1 MIISDLQ
8 TVISNGLTGNIQFD
22 EYGKRTNFLL
32 YFSKLDSE
40 NRFTYAGSWNSSEN
54 KILESKKVNT
64 YKAKSELRVNIYTYK
79 YEKLI

>member
-22 EYGKRTNFLL
+22 EYGKRTNFIL

-54 KILESKKVNT
+54 KILETKKVNT

>member
-54 KILESKKVNT
+54 KILETKKVNT

>member
-54 KILESKKVNT
+54 KILETKKVNT

-79 YEKLI
+79 YEKRI

>member
-1 MIISDLQ
+1 M
-8 TVISNGLTGNIQFD
+8 ISNGLTGNIQFD

-64 YKAKSELRVNIYTYK
+64 YKAKSELRVNIYTFKYK
-79 YEKLI
+79 KVI